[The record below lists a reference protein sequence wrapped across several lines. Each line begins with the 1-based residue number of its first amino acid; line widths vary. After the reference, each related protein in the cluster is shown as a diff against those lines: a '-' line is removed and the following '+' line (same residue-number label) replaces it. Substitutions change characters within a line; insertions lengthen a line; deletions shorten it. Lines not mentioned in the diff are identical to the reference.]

1 MINSNRIVP
10 VQKTDL
16 LSLYGTVL
24 NLIGTSYTVLE
35 SPDVEGN
42 FVCTASG
49 AAGNKLANQPV
60 KTLDFTSGTTS
71 GTVYFIPAYDFEGF
85 KIAGAKV
92 TVTGT
97 VNADGATLYKAVLAD
112 AAITVTAL

>member
-24 NLIGTSYTVLE
+24 NLIGTSYTVLQ
-35 SPDVEGN
+35 STDVEGN
-42 FVCTASG
+42 FAVTASG

-85 KIAGAKV
+85 KIAGVAA
-92 TVTGT
+92 TATGN
-97 VNADGATLYKAVLAD
+97 VDADGATLYKVVLAD
-112 AAITVTAL
+112 AALTVTKL

>member
-24 NLIGTSYTVLE
+24 NLIGTSYTVLQ
-35 SPDVEGN
+35 STDVEGN
-42 FVCTASG
+42 FAVTASG

-85 KIAGAKV
+85 KIAGVAA
-92 TVTGT
+92 TATGD
-97 VNADGATLYKAVLAD
+97 VEADGATLYKVVLAD
-112 AAITVTAL
+112 AALTVTKL

>member
-24 NLIGTSYTVLE
+24 KLIGTSYTVLE

-85 KIAGAKV
+85 KIAGVAA
-92 TVTGT
+92 TATGD
-97 VNADGATLYKAVLAD
+97 VEADGATLYKVVLAD
-112 AAITVTAL
+112 AALTVTKL

>member
-1 MINSNRIVP
+1 MINSHRIVP

-35 SPDVEGN
+35 SPDIEGN

-49 AAGNKLANQPV
+49 AAGNKLCNQPV
-60 KTLDFTSGTTS
+60 KTLDFASGTTS
-71 GTVYFIPAYDFEGF
+71 GTVYFIPAYDFAGF
-85 KIAGAKV
+85 KIAGVAASA
-92 TVTGT
+92 TGT
-97 VNADGATLYKAVLAD
+97 VNADGATLYKAVLATS
-112 AAITVTAL
+112 AITVTKL

>member
-24 NLIGTSYTVLE
+24 NLIGTSYTVLQ
-35 SPDVEGN
+35 STDVEGN
-42 FVCTASG
+42 FAVTASG

-71 GTVYFIPAYDFEGF
+71 GTVYFIPAYDFDCF
-85 KIAGAKV
+85 KIAGVKV
-92 TVTGT
+92 TATGD
-97 VNADGATLYKAVLAD
+97 VEADGATLYKAVLAD
-112 AAITVTAL
+112 SAITVTAL